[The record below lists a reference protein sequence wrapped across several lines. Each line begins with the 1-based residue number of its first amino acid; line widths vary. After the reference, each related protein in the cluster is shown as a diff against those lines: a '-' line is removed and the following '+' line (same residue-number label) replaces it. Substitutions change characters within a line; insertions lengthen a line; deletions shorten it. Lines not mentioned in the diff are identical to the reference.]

1 MQCDQCAKIGA
12 GAGCSNCPSGMSAE
26 ARDERERERQRMD
39 KRTVVKFGGHSTVI
53 KGMSVSDVAHAIW
66 EAEISEDRFVYIQG
80 TQFGDNG
87 IAIVPEKVEAIYA
100 DLR

>member
-1 MQCDQCAKIGA
+1 MQCDQCAKIGP

-26 ARDERERERQRMD
+26 ERERERKRMD

-53 KGMSVSDVAHAIW
+53 KGMSPSDVAHAIW
-66 EAEISEDRFVYIQG
+66 DAEINDDRFVYIQG

-87 IAIVPEKVEAIYA
+87 VILVPEKVEAIYA

>member
-1 MQCDQCAKIGA
+1 MQCEPLREDR
-12 GAGCSNCPSGMSAE
+12 PSGVSA
-26 ARDERERERQRMD
+26 DEREARELERRRMD
-39 KRTVVKFGGHSTVI
+39 QRTVVKFGGHSTVI
-53 KGMSVSDVAHAIW
+53 KGMSVTDVAHAIW

-87 IAIVPEKVEAIYA
+87 IAIVPSKVEAIYA